1 MFYADLQ
8 IIDNKR
14 RLNSADILESFC
26 YTGRSVMGQAENALD
41 K

>member
-1 MFYADLQ
+1 MVILQ

-14 RLNSADILESFC
+14 RLNSADIRERFC
-26 YTGRSVMGQAENALD
+26 YTGRPVRGQAENALD